1 MNARFK
7 PVLVV
12 AVSSRA
18 LFDFEEENEVFDER
32 NPSAYVALQ
41 RQRLDVPAP
50 AGVALPLVRKLLAFN
65 TATQQP
71 LVEVAVLSR
80 NDPFSG
86 LRVFHSAR
94 AHGLEAITRGVF
106 TSGRKPFAYLRALGA
121 QLFLSANAADVAAA
135 LQAGFGAARVFP
147 HVGSAAG
154 AHPHELRM
162 AFDGDAV
169 LFSDQAEQ
177 VYQNAGLQAFIEH
190 EVEHAQQPLPAGPL
204 KPFLLALQNLR
215 QATSL
220 VAATA
225 CAPAL
230 DKASDE
236 AKGGE
241 PTDTTNSA
249 PMGLRTALITARS
262 APAHERV
269 VRTLMQWQL
278 PVDEAMFLGGLDKG
292 AFLREFAP
300 DFFFDDH
307 SGHVSSAAAH
317 QVPAA
322 HVLSMAGR

>member
-106 TSGRKPFAYLRALGA
+106 TSGREPFAYLRALGA

-215 QATSL
+215 QATAT
-220 VAATA
+220 AAA
-225 CAPAL
+225 CAPAGAAEMVRP
-230 DKASDE
+230 KPMHA
-236 AKGGE
+236 
-241 PTDTTNSA
+241 PISA

>member
-106 TSGRKPFAYLRALGA
+106 TSGREPFAYLRALGA

-204 KPFLLALQNLR
+204 KPFLLALQDLR
-215 QATSL
+215 QATAT
-220 VAATA
+220 AAA
-225 CAPAL
+225 CAPAGAAEMVRP
-230 DKASDE
+230 KPMRA
-236 AKGGE
+236 
-241 PTDTTNSA
+241 PISA